1 MVEVVYYLK
10 SIKIAHR
17 DLKPANFL
25 LKGDKIILIDFGL
38 SKEGMET
45 CIEMKSKCG
54 SERYMAPEI
63 FNEEFYNEK
72 IDDFSLAVILY

>member
-25 LKGDKIILIDFGL
+25 LQQENVVLIDFG
-38 SKEGMET
+38 
-45 CIEMKSKCG
+45 I
-54 SERYMAPEI
+54 AH
-63 FNEEFYNEK
+63 
-72 IDDFSLAVILY
+72 

>member
-1 MVEVVYYLK
+1 
-10 SIKIAHR
+10 
-17 DLKPANFL
+17 
-25 LKGDKIILIDFGL
+25 
-38 SKEGMET
+38 MET

-54 SERYMAPEI
+54 SKGYMAPEI